1 MRHLTG
7 SVFATFD
14 KPVRMYRGET
24 MAGIV
29 TDESRN
35 DPGRGFVGG
44 YYLQL
49 LSLGPSFLSTFLRPG
64 AWGRDFA
71 KIMEQYDHM
80 GGMWLVGEDLPQATN
95 RVTLHRDLLDQFGQP
110 VPNVHVD
117 DHLNDTAMR
126 EHAYAAGESV
136 YAAVDATG
144 TSRVSPYPTTHNLG
158 TARMSARPEDGV
170 VNEFGRAHDVP
181 NLFVSDGS
189 VMTTSAAANP
199 TLTIVALA
207 LRQADHIE
215 QQLKAG
221 AL

>member
-1 MRHLTG
+1 
-7 SVFATFD
+7 
-14 KPVRMYRGET
+14 MYRGET

-49 LSLGPSFLSTFLRPG
+49 LSLGPSFLANFLKPR

-71 KIMEQYDHM
+71 RIMEQYDHM
-80 GGMWLVGEDLPQATN
+80 AGLWLVGEDLPRAVN
-95 RVTLHRDLLDQFGQP
+95 RVTLNRDVRDQFGLP
-110 VPNVHVD
+110 VPDVHVD
-117 DHLNDTAMR
+117 DHPNDTTMR

-136 YAAVDATG
+136 YDAVGATR
-144 TSRVSPYPTTHNLG
+144 TFRVPPYPTTHNLG
-158 TARMSARPEDGV
+158 TARMSARPQDGV

-189 VMTTSAAANP
+189 VMTSGSAANP

-215 QQLKAG
+215 QQMKAG